1 MKNKNLGYICIFA
14 LILTFVASMCYR
26 AGRADGASGGGVPG
40 SAGDPLITRSY
51 LEERLSQ
58 IQKGEAASFQKITL
72 RQGEELS
79 LYTGSEMML
88 YDGSALVKGADGLVN
103 LTTGELF
110 KKGNS
115 TVRYHLYF
123 SPANGSGIQAD
134 GDVTVYVRGNYQKN

>member
-1 MKNKNLGYICIFA
+1 MKNKNLGRIFA
-14 LILTFVASMCYR
+14 FAIVLAFVASLCYR

-58 IQKGEAASFQKITL
+58 IQKGEAASFQKVTL
-72 RQGEELS
+72 TKGEELL
-79 LYTGSEMML
+79 LYAGSEMML
-88 YDGSALVKGADGLVN
+88 YGGSAAVRGADGLVN

-123 SPANGSGIQAD
+123 APADGSGIKAD
-134 GDVTVYVRGNYQKN
+134 GNVTAYVRGNYWKN

>member
-1 MKNKNLGYICIFA
+1 MKSKNLGRIFA
-14 LILTFVASMCYR
+14 FAVILALVASLCYR

-58 IQKGEAASFQKITL
+58 VQKGEAASFQKVTL
-72 RQGEELS
+72 TKGEELL
-79 LYTGSEMML
+79 LYAGSEMML
-88 YDGSALVKGADGLVN
+88 YSGSAAVRGADGLVN

-123 SPANGSGIQAD
+123 APADGSGIKAD
-134 GDVTVYVRGNYQKN
+134 GNVTAYVRGNYWKD

>member
-1 MKNKNLGYICIFA
+1 MKSKNLGQIFA
-14 LILTFVASMCYR
+14 FAVILALVASLCYR

-58 IQKGEAASFQKITL
+58 IQKGEAASFQKVTL
-72 RQGEELS
+72 IKGEELA
-79 LYTGSEMML
+79 LYAGSEMML
-88 YDGSALVKGADGLVN
+88 YSGNAAVRGADGLVN

-123 SPANGSGIQAD
+123 APVDGSGIKAD
-134 GDVTVYVRGNYQKN
+134 SNVTVYVRGNYWKD